1 MISERSSFVAGSEA
15 QRHSSA
21 IRRKIAILGTRLDSL
36 QSLLTKLPAK
46 QPLTGKEMNR
56 RRHMLAN
63 LRTKVTQMASML
75 NMSSF
80 RNRDN
85 LLGPG
90 TKYLGWWLM
99 MGDYG
104 AGISGRCPSPLISMV
119 LNIGDLMAQ
128 CLHLQGIVLLKISTL
143 ILRGNTLQVPVV
155 LMSLKAG
162 NLGLN
167 TVSASHVILY
177 DLCLNLTTEDKAI
190 DQAHRIGQTRPVTVS
205 RLIVKNTVEDIIL
218 ALQDKKRKMAALAFG
233 EDQSGT
239 STAHLTNEDLRFLFM
254 GAR

>member
-104 AGISGRCPSPLISMV
+104 AGISG
-119 LNIGDLMAQ
+119 DLMAH

-143 ILRGNTLQVPVV
+143 ILRWLP
-155 LMSLKAG
+155 
-162 NLGLN
+162 
-167 TVSASHVILY
+167 ILY
-177 DLCLNLTTEDKAI
+177 SYYMKISPLIARVSKTGGSDKCL
-190 DQAHRIGQTRPVTVS
+190 GQIKLFF
-205 RLIVKNTVEDIIL
+205 LI
-218 ALQDKKRKMAALAFG
+218 
-233 EDQSGT
+233 
-239 STAHLTNEDLRFLFM
+239 
-254 GAR
+254 

>member
-104 AGISGRCPSPLISMV
+104 AGISGRW
-119 LNIGDLMAQ
+119 
-128 CLHLQGIVLLKISTL
+128 
-143 ILRGNTLQVPVV
+143 
-155 LMSLKAG
+155 
-162 NLGLN
+162 
-167 TVSASHVILY
+167 
-177 DLCLNLTTEDKAI
+177 
-190 DQAHRIGQTRPVTVS
+190 
-205 RLIVKNTVEDIIL
+205 
-218 ALQDKKRKMAALAFG
+218 
-233 EDQSGT
+233 
-239 STAHLTNEDLRFLFM
+239 
-254 GAR
+254 